1 MLFIRA
7 TRITFLVLQTTK
19 CQKNSFSCKNIQ
31 FMKPEISVIIPLYN
45 KEKIIRQCVDS
56 ILTQTFQNFELIIV
70 NDGSTDNS
78 LEILEK
84 IQDSRICI
92 INQENGG
99 PSKARNTGI
108 KNANA
113 DWLYFID
120 ADDCATSGCL
130 QHFYELIQLNPQIEM
145 FCGEVLLCRNNK
157 NRIAKTYINGIVKN
171 PFKIFVQ
178 NKLFQCSGSS
188 IYSKNLCMNHLYDER
203 LRRFEDLECLF
214 RRYHATKLFL
224 THFVVAQINVNFA
237 SASSARKSIKEDFLG
252 HLTFEGKSFWE
263 KMALYKLYL
272 EERNHYSKE
281 IDKLYPLL
289 RLRYDFLLYYKL
301 TKL

>member
-1 MLFIRA
+1 
-7 TRITFLVLQTTK
+7 
-19 CQKNSFSCKNIQ
+19 
-31 FMKPEISVIIPLYN
+31 MKPEISVIIPLYN
-45 KEKIIRQCVDS
+45 KEKIIQQCVDS
-56 ILTQTFQNFELIIV
+56 ILTQSFQNFELIIV

-78 LEILEK
+78 FKIIEE
-84 IQDSRICI
+84 IQDSRIRI

-120 ADDCATSGCL
+120 ADDMATPGCL

-145 FCGEVLLCRNNK
+145 FCGEVLMSNNK
-157 NRIAKTYINGIVKN
+157 KERIAKTYSDGIVNN

-188 IYSKNLCMNHLYDER
+188 IYSKYLCMNHLYDER
-203 LRRFEDLECLF
+203 LRRFEDLDCLF
-214 RRYHATKLFL
+214 RRYHTAKLYL
-224 THFVVAQINVNFA
+224 THFVVAIINVNFA
-237 SASSARKSIKEDFLG
+237 SASSARKLIEEDFIG
-252 HLTFEGKSFWE
+252 HLKFKGKSFWE
-263 KMALYKLYL
+263 RMALYKLYL
-272 EERNHYSKE
+272 EERNRYSKE

-289 RLRYDFLLYYKL
+289 RKRYDYLLFYKL